1 MADDHR
7 NIQHP
12 TGRCSGKTA
21 HGQADTLGKIAQ
33 KVECSEQKD
42 GKGKLVL
49 FEKTSKVGIYVEK
62 TNFLHFL
69 YMVKILIFS
78 NHVEM

>member
-21 HGQADTLGKIAQ
+21 HGKADTLGKIAQ
-33 KVECSEQKD
+33 KVEHSPQKN
-42 GKGKLVL
+42 GKRQPLL
-49 FEKTSKVGIYVEK
+49 LEKAMNVGIHVK
-62 TNFLHFL
+62 KQGL
-69 YMVKILIFS
+69 YIFS
-78 NHVEM
+78 TWIKR